1 MKYYFFIFI
10 MLLSAFLQPG
20 CKNGNGNIKASGTVE
35 ATEIN
40 MAAKVT
46 GRVEKFIEE
55 GEKVKSGQEIIWLDR
70 DELTHQVEQSEAALK
85 ASEIQLS
92 QAKKLAELQKSQT
105 ETQIKV
111 SKSSVDSTQAQVS
124 QSISGS
130 NLQVTQTDT
139 QLEQAQLRLKEAMD
153 AYNQAKSALS
163 AQITDSETKIK
174 QAQSLRQAAE
184 KKLDILLEGARPQE
198 RSQAKSS
205 YDQAMANYENV
216 KKDMERAQKLF
227 DDGVIPAQQFDRAKN
242 LYASAE
248 SALNIAKQNLSLVQ
262 EGPRAQ
268 EIEIAKEQLLQAE
281 EGLKSAE
288 STKSLVEI
296 KTQQCSIAE
305 KQVEEARAALEL
317 AGAGVLQNQIKEQQI
332 TVAKAQLDQAK
343 SNYELAQDNWKMV
356 EVKKKDVEGAKAL
369 VSQRE
374 ALLKIARTQLQNS
387 TVTSPINGTVK
398 LKVAEIG
405 ELIPAGSTILKL
417 ADLNDIWI
425 SVYIPEDQY
434 GLIALNDKATVTV
447 DSWPGKSFSGYVSYI
462 ASEAQFTPKTIQTQK
477 DRVTLTYEVKV
488 RVDNREQ
495 KLIPGMPA
503 DVEILVKSKE

>member
-10 MLLSAFLQPG
+10 MVIFVFFQSG
-20 CKNGNGNIKASGTVE
+20 CKNRNGNIKASGTVE

-46 GRVEKFIEE
+46 GRVEKFTEE
-55 GEKVKSGQEIIWLDR
+55 GEKVKKGQEIIWLDR

-85 ASEIQLS
+85 AAEIQLS
-92 QAKKLAELQKSQT
+92 QAVKLAELQKSQT
-105 ETQIKV
+105 ETQINV
-111 SKSSVDSTQAQVS
+111 SKASIDSTQAQVS
-124 QSISGS
+124 QSISGA
-130 NLQVTQTDT
+130 NLQVTQTGT
-139 QLEQAQLRLKEAMD
+139 QLEQAQLRLKESIQV
-153 AYNQAKSALS
+153 YNQAREALS

-174 QAQSLRQAAE
+174 QAQSLCQAAK
-184 KKLDILLEGARPQE
+184 KKLDIFLEGARPQE

-205 YDQAMANYENV
+205 YDQALANYENV

-227 DDGVIPAQQFDRAKN
+227 DDGVIPAQQLDKAKT

-296 KTQQCSIAE
+296 KKQQCSIAE
-305 KQVEEARAALEL
+305 KQVEEARSALEL
-317 AGAGVLQNQIKEQQI
+317 ASAGVLQDQIKEQQI
-332 TVAKAQLDQAK
+332 TVAKAQLDQAR
-343 SNYELAQDNWKMV
+343 SNYELAQNNWKMV

-369 VSQRE
+369 ISQRE
-374 ALLKIARTQLQNS
+374 ATLKIARTQLQNS
-387 TVTSPINGTVK
+387 IVTSPITGTVK

-434 GLIALNDKATVTV
+434 GLIALNDKANVTV
-447 DSWPGKSFSGYVSYI
+447 DSWPGRSFKGYVSYI

-503 DVEILVKSKE
+503 DVDILVKSE

>member
-1 MKYYFFIFI
+1 MVIFVFF
-10 MLLSAFLQPG
+10 QPG

-55 GEKVKSGQEIIWLDR
+55 GQKVKKGQEIIWLDR
-70 DELTHQVEQSEAALK
+70 DELTHQAEQSEAALK
-85 ASEIQLS
+85 SAQIQLS
-92 QAKKLAELQKSQT
+92 QAVKLAELQKSQT
-105 ETQIKV
+105 ETQINV
-111 SKSSVDSTQAQVS
+111 SKASIDVTEAQVR

-130 NLQVTQTDT
+130 KLQMTQTDT
-139 QLEQAQLRLKEAMD
+139 QLEQAQLRLKESIEV
-153 AYNQAKSALS
+153 YNQSREALS
-163 AQITDSETKIK
+163 AQIIDSETKIK
-174 QAQSLRQAAE
+174 QAQSALQAAE

-205 YDQAMANYENV
+205 CDQALANYENV
-216 KKDMERAQKLF
+216 KKDLERAQKLF
-227 DDGVIPAQQFDRAKN
+227 DDGVIPAQQLDKAKT
-242 LYASAE
+242 LYTSAE
-248 SALNIAKQNLSLVQ
+248 STLNIAKQNLSLVQ
-262 EGPRAQ
+262 EGPREQ
-268 EIEIAKEQLLQAE
+268 EIEIAKEQVLQAQE
-281 EGLKSAE
+281 VLKSAE

-296 KTQQCSIAE
+296 KKQQFSIAE
-305 KQVEEARAALEL
+305 KQIEEARAALEL
-317 AGAGVLQNQIKEQQI
+317 ASAGFLQNQIKEQQI
-332 TVAKAQLDQAK
+332 TVTKAQLEQAQ

-356 EVKKKDVEGAKAL
+356 EVKKKDVEGAGAL
-369 VSQRE
+369 VKQRE
-374 ALLKIARTQLQNS
+374 AALKLARIQLQNS
-387 TVTSPINGTVK
+387 IVKSPIDCTVK

-434 GLIALNDKATVTV
+434 GQITLNDKASVTV
-447 DSWPGKSFSGYVSYI
+447 DSWPGKSFNGYVSYI

-477 DRVTLTYEVKV
+477 DRVTLTYEV
-488 RVDNREQ
+488 RVKIDNREQ

-503 DVEILVKSKE
+503 DVEILISKS

>member
-268 EIEIAKEQLLQAE
+268 EIEIAK
-281 EGLKSAE
+281 
-288 STKSLVEI
+288 
-296 KTQQCSIAE
+296 
-305 KQVEEARAALEL
+305 
-317 AGAGVLQNQIKEQQI
+317 
-332 TVAKAQLDQAK
+332 
-343 SNYELAQDNWKMV
+343 
-356 EVKKKDVEGAKAL
+356 
-369 VSQRE
+369 
-374 ALLKIARTQLQNS
+374 
-387 TVTSPINGTVK
+387 
-398 LKVAEIG
+398 
-405 ELIPAGSTILKL
+405 
-417 ADLNDIWI
+417 
-425 SVYIPEDQY
+425 
-434 GLIALNDKATVTV
+434 
-447 DSWPGKSFSGYVSYI
+447 
-462 ASEAQFTPKTIQTQK
+462 
-477 DRVTLTYEVKV
+477 
-488 RVDNREQ
+488 
-495 KLIPGMPA
+495 
-503 DVEILVKSKE
+503 